1 MDTTTMTLIVV
12 AVAIA
17 LIVGGL
23 FGVALGRRQRTKR
36 LQEKFGPEYERTINE
51 LGDQRQAE
59 HELAARLD
67 HVKALEIRPLS
78 AEEIDR
84 FTSEWQETQAAFVDE
99 PSVAIQVAD
108 HLISKVMKAK
118 GYPVEDFEQQ
128 VADIS
133 VDYPDLVM
141 DYRGL
146 HLIAIKKDEKADTE
160 EMRQAM
166 LHGRTLFKNLVRSA
180 DNVEKAEVE
189 VVEEV
194 EIVEEADE
202 KEDA

>member
-1 MDTTTMTLIVV
+1 MDTTTITMIAL
-12 AVAIA
+12 AVAGA
-17 LIVGGL
+17 LILGGL
-23 FGVALGRRQRTKR
+23 LGLSIGRRQRTKR
-36 LQEKFGPEYERTINE
+36 LQEKFGPEYEHALNE

-67 HVKALEIRPLS
+67 HVKALEIHPLS

-84 FTSEWQETQAAFVDE
+84 FTSEWQETQAAFVDD
-99 PSVAIQVAD
+99 PSVALQVAD
-108 HLISKVMKAK
+108 HLIGKVMKAK

-146 HLIAIKKDEKADTE
+146 HLIAIKDEKVDTE
-160 EMRQAM
+160 EMRKAM
-166 LHGRTLFKNLVRSA
+166 LHGRTLFKNLVRSTE
-180 DNVEKAEVE
+180 NVEEAE
-189 VVEEV
+189 VVEDVEV
-194 EIVEEADE
+194 VEEADE
-202 KEDA
+202 KEGE

>member
-1 MDTTTMTLIVV
+1 MDTTTILWIAI

-17 LIVGGL
+17 LLVGGS
-23 FGVALGRRQRTKR
+23 FGMLLGRRQRTKR
-36 LQEKFGPEYERTINE
+36 LQEKFGPEYERTVHE

-59 HELAARLD
+59 HELESRLN
-67 HVKALEIRPLS
+67 HVRALEIRPLS

-99 PSVAIQVAD
+99 PSVAMQVAD
-108 HLISKVMKAK
+108 HIIAKVMKAK

-133 VDYPDLVM
+133 VDYPNLAM

-146 HLIAIKKDEKADTE
+146 HLIAIKDENVGTE

-166 LHGRTLFKNLVRSA
+166 LHGRALFKNLVRN
-180 DNVEKAEVE
+180 DENVEVTQEV
-189 VVEEV
+189 
-194 EIVEEADE
+194 DE
-202 KEDA
+202 KEKVW